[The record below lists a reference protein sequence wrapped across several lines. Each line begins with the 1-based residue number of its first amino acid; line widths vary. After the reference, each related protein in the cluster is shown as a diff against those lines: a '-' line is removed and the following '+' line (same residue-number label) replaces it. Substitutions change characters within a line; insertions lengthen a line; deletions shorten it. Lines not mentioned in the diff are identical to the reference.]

1 MEQGYAPQDII
12 DWLVENDA
20 QNDPTIR
27 QYGVVD
33 LLEGGRSAAFT
44 GENCSDFKGHK
55 IGDTYAIQGNIL
67 LGQSI
72 LDDMEEAFLTQY
84 GTFEEKLMASL
95 MAANVVGADTRCTP
109 YGTPSISAFI
119 RVSGP
124 NDYGDHLFM
133 DINVNNAPL
142 TLNPL
147 DSLHVLYWDWKIGQ
161 YILGDI
167 DFNRKVDILDIL
179 FLCDQVSNYQ
189 PIMNH
194 AFEASDMN
202 MNGELEITDLY
213 LLLFD
218 IIGVIGG

>member
-1 MEQGYAPQDII
+1 MPSQDII
-12 DWLVENDA
+12 DWLIENDA

-27 QYGVVD
+27 QYGIVD

-109 YGTPSISAFI
+109 YGLFYFSFIFAFQTQMI
-119 RVSGP
+119 TETICLWILMLIM
-124 NDYGDHLFM
+124 HL
-133 DINVNNAPL
+133 
-142 TLNPL
+142 
-147 DSLHVLYWDWKIGQ
+147 
-161 YILGDI
+161 
-167 DFNRKVDILDIL
+167 
-179 FLCDQVSNYQ
+179 
-189 PIMNH
+189 
-194 AFEASDMN
+194 
-202 MNGELEITDLY
+202 
-213 LLLFD
+213 
-218 IIGVIGG
+218 

>member
-1 MEQGYAPQDII
+1 MEQGYSPQEII

-33 LLEGGRSAAFT
+33 LLNGGRSAAFT

-55 IGDTYAIQGNIL
+55 VGDTYAIQGNIL

-72 LDDMEEAFLTQY
+72 LDNMEEAFLTQY

-119 RVSGP
+119 RVS
-124 NDYGDHLFM
+124 NSNNSEDSLFM

-142 TLNPL
+142 TINPL
-147 DSLHVLYWDWKIGQ
+147 DSLHVLYWDWKIEHF
-161 YILGDI
+161 ILGDI
-167 DFNRKVDILDIL
+167 DFNRDVDIMDIL
-179 FLCDQVSNYQ
+179 SLCDHIGSYHS
-189 PIMNH
+189 IMDH
-194 AFEASDMN
+194 AFEASDLN
-202 MNGELEITDLY
+202 FNGSLDITDLF
-213 LLLFD
+213 LLLYE
-218 IIGVIGG
+218 IIGIVGA